1 MNGFT
6 RKKVMSLTL
15 GEKLQQIRA
24 ERRMSLGEVS
34 RGTRIQSKYL
44 QYLENGD
51 YEKLPAQVYVK
62 GFLRS
67 YAGFMGVSEAP
78 LIKAYERERGIAYNI
93 KKERDNGG
101 EEKKKKPFSIHT
113 FAITPKII
121 TIVAVVFVAL
131 AIFFYLYS
139 ELDSFVSTPRLIVSS
154 PLDGETVEG
163 GQIYIVGKSEKD
175 GRVFVNE
182 QPMVV
187 DDEGGFKENIGLQ
200 SGLNMITIKAL
211 NRFNKETVKTL
222 SVYSSDT
229 DPSLSN
235 QAGVGE
241 EENQEKNESA
251 EIENPESIELEVGS
265 SGESVWVSIEAD
277 GKLVF
282 SGVLQAGS
290 WHKITAQSEAVVS
303 SGKGSETLIRINGQD
318 YGVLS
323 AEAGSVKDIVFNL
336 DSIKNL
342 NNLNN

>member
-44 QYLENGD
+44 QYLENGE

-67 YAGFMGVSEAP
+67 YAGFMGISEAP
-78 LIKAYERERGIAYNI
+78 LIKAYEREQGIAYNI
-93 KKERDNGG
+93 KKEKENGC

-113 FAITPKII
+113 FAVTPKMI
-121 TIVAVVFVAL
+121 TLVVVVFVTL

-163 GQIYIVGKSEKD
+163 GQIYIIGKSEKD

-182 QPMVV
+182 QPMIV
-187 DDEGGFKENIGLQ
+187 DDEGGFRESIGLQ
-200 SGLNMITIKAL
+200 GGLNMITIRAL

-222 SVYSSDT
+222 SVYSSDINP
-229 DPSLSN
+229 DLSN
-235 QAGVGE
+235 QIGTE
-241 EENQEKNESA
+241 EAINQEKNEME
-251 EIENPESIELEVGS
+251 EIENPKVIELEVGS

-303 SGKGSETLIRINGQD
+303 SGKGSETLIKINGQD
-318 YGVLS
+318 RGALS
-323 AEAGSVKDIVFNL
+323 TQAGPVKDIVFNL
-336 DSIKNL
+336 DLIKK
-342 NNLNN
+342 

>member
-34 RGTRIQSKYL
+34 RGARIQSKYL
-44 QYLENGD
+44 QYLENGE

-93 KKERDNGG
+93 KKERNNENN
-101 EEKKKKPFSIHT
+101 EERRKPFSIHT

-121 TIVAVVFVAL
+121 TLVIIVFAIL
-131 AIFFYLYS
+131 AISFYLYK
-139 ELDSFVSTPRLIVSS
+139 ELDNFVSTPRLIVNS
-154 PLDGETVEG
+154 PLDGEVVEG
-163 GQIYIVGKSEKD
+163 SQIYITGKSEKD
-175 GRVFVNE
+175 GRVYVND
-182 QPMVV
+182 QSMVV
-187 DDEGGFKENIGLQ
+187 DDEGEFRESIGLQ
-200 SGLNMITIKAL
+200 EGLNIITIKAL

-222 SVYSSDT
+222 SVYSRDMNSNLRDQASENGESD
-229 DPSLSN
+229 
-235 QAGVGE
+235 
-241 EENQEKNESA
+241 QEKNESA

-265 SGESVWVSIEAD
+265 SSESVWVSIEAD

-282 SGVLQAGS
+282 SGVLQIGS
-290 WHKITAQSEAVVS
+290 WHKIIAQNEAVVS
-303 SGKGSETLIRINGQD
+303 SGKGNETLIKINGQD
-318 YGVLS
+318 FGMLS
-323 AEAGSVKDIVFNL
+323 AKTGPVKDIVFNL

-342 NNLNN
+342 NN